1 MTRIWEFGDSE
12 SPQAALPPGQL
23 SQGQGQSA
31 LPPGQLPSGSDW
43 DPELEAEFAP
53 VEHYV
58 TRPVR
63 PATQL
68 LARVGLW
75 LAVGIGCL
83 GGIVGLVR
91 KSPEAAANDALQQ
104 DDGIGVPA
112 PVAGVAEI
120 VVEEWLTATE
130 EEASTL
136 AQYFVEPPEL
146 ERVDTEPIRVL
157 RVRTVAGER
166 LEADG
171 YWTVTVAADLVEIGS
186 SNEELP
192 PATWYVEVGIVGSVS
207 KGLKAITTPAV
218 VPAPP
223 GIPDAWRTAAPN
235 AEAPE
240 NDDRVAAT
248 VEGFLNALL
257 AGKGDPGR
265 YLAPRVEMEAA
276 DPAPFTEL
284 TVTQMSVVEL
294 SNGDIRIWALARV
307 TTPGDSTHTV
317 GYELEATQR
326 IDRWEILSVWGAPA
340 VESIPQEQQG
350 DPQPLPPA
358 DGGSTDTS
366 TTDDT
371 STDDTSGDTTGGS
384 TDTTL
389 APESDPMEGYPSDGD
404 GTGTTTTTQAPL
416 TVPGE

>member
-1 MTRIWEFGDSE
+1 VTRIWEFGS
-12 SPQAALPPGQL
+12 SQAPQSAPPAALPPGQ
-23 SQGQGQSA
+23 
-31 LPPGQLPSGSDW
+31 LPPGQLPSGQLPAGPDW

-53 VEHYV
+53 VERYV

-68 LARVGLW
+68 MARIGLW
-75 LAVGIGCL
+75 LAVGLGCL
-83 GGIVGLVR
+83 GGIAGLVR
-91 KSPEAAANDALQQ
+91 KSPEAAATDAIEE

-112 PVAGVAEI
+112 PVAGVAEV

-136 AQYFVEPPEL
+136 TQYFVEPPEL

-157 RVRTVAGER
+157 RARTVAGER

-186 SNEELP
+186 GNEELP
-192 PATWYVEVGIVGSVS
+192 PTTWYVEVGIVGSVS

-218 VPAPP
+218 VPAPQ
-223 GIPDAWRTAAPN
+223 GIPDGWRTAAPN
-235 AEAPE
+235 TEAPE

-265 YLAPRVEMEAA
+265 YLAPRVEMQAA

-284 TVTQMSVVEL
+284 VLTELAVVEL
-294 SNGDIRIWALARV
+294 DNGDIRIWALARV

-340 VESIPQEQQG
+340 VDPIPEEQQG
-350 DPQPLPPA
+350 EPQGLPPA
-358 DGGSTDTS
+358 VDGSTDTS
-366 TTDDT
+366 TDSTDDT
-371 STDDTSGDTTGGS
+371 STDGTGTDDT

-389 APESDPMEGYPSDGD
+389 APESDPLEDYPDEGD
-404 GTGTTTTTQAPL
+404 GTEGVTTTL